1 MVLDKLREDTRV
13 SKLDY
18 RRKLVPDTDIDK
30 ECVTPPL
37 IPIFPLSPSSPGLNT
52 TAPLSPP

>member
-30 ECVTPPL
+30 ECVPPPPTPIMPS
-37 IPIFPLSPSSPGLNT
+37 SPSSPSQ
-52 TAPLSPP
+52 A

>member
-1 MVLDKLREDTRV
+1 MLDKLREDTRV